1 MWRCP
6 SNTGF
11 CCYPKQ
17 SLSFTHVWL
26 ALTISNQLRTVRF
39 RRKVALFY
47 DHSGVGIICHFQ
59 LELTKTLSLCTQVRK
74 ICGYNWTFLT
84 WHSLGKFTKSHR
96 VTLVQLKCDF
106 GQSKD
111 PGDYTRLL
119 AKQLYKCI
127 LLVVRKVWLKFL
139 ARCYSSSY
147 HSELGNFEVWCAKKS
162 NFWLSGGVDANHD
175 LIHQRKV
182 VLESNIAAP
191 KFVDLVNRALPI
203 SLKTSNAPSSAL
215 LTQFNYVSYSGSILL
230 LI

>member
-1 MWRCP
+1 MFKWRSKTSYIYMHCEVHLCDKDKEVCSNDDVSTHDFYIKLNILHEKAQSHEIWRCP

-59 LELTKTLSLCTQVRK
+59 LELTKALSLCTQAK
-74 ICGYNWTFLT
+74 LCGYNWTFLT

-127 LLVVRKVWLKFL
+127 MLPVRRIPLEVFDLS
-139 ARCYSSSY
+139 C
-147 HSELGNFEVWCAKKS
+147 NFNS
-162 NFWLSGGVDANHD
+162 FSLFW
-175 LIHQRKV
+175 IR
-182 VLESNIAAP
+182 
-191 KFVDLVNRALPI
+191 
-203 SLKTSNAPSSAL
+203 
-215 LTQFNYVSYSGSILL
+215 
-230 LI
+230 